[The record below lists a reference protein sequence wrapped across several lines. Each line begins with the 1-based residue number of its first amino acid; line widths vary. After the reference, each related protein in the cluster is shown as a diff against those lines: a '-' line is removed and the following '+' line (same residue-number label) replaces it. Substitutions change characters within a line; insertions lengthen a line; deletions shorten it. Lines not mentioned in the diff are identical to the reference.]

1 MCIVDTDFNEVKLI
15 KKKLFF
21 DNRGYFVENFHQ
33 EKIEKL
39 LCKQF
44 IFVQENESCSKK
56 NTIRGLHYQMHP
68 FAQTKLINV
77 TSGGILDVIVDL
89 RKNSPTFLE
98 HIKIA
103 VRAEDNTLLFIPRG
117 FAHGFIALEDFTKV
131 SYMVDNFYNP
141 KSERGILYNDPQL
154 KIDWGINDSDVLIS
168 DKDLYLPTLEQI
180 RDFFDYN
187 VDYYE

>member
-1 MCIVDTDFNEVKLI
+1 
-15 KKKLFF
+15 
-21 DNRGYFVENFHQ
+21 
-33 EKIEKL
+33 
-39 LCKQF
+39 
-44 IFVQENESCSKK
+44 CSKK

-77 TSGGILDVIVDL
+77 IRGRILDVIVDL
-89 RKNSPTFLE
+89 RKDSPTFLE
-98 HIKIA
+98 HIKIT
-103 VRAEDNTLLFIPRG
+103 VRAEDNILLFVPRG

-154 KIDWGINDSDVLIS
+154 KIDWGVNDSEVLIS

-180 RDFFDYN
+180 QDFFDYN

>member
-1 MCIVDTDFNEVKLI
+1 
-15 KKKLFF
+15 
-21 DNRGYFVENFHQ
+21 
-33 EKIEKL
+33 
-39 LCKQF
+39 
-44 IFVQENESCSKK
+44 
-56 NTIRGLHYQMHP
+56 TIRGLHYQMHP

-77 TSGGILDVIVDL
+77 IRGRILDVIVDL
-89 RKNSPTFLE
+89 RKDSPTFLE
-98 HIKIA
+98 HIKIT
-103 VRAEDNTLLFIPRG
+103 VRAEDNILLFVPRG

-154 KIDWGINDSDVLIS
+154 KIDWGVNDSEVLIS

-180 RDFFDYN
+180 QDFFDYN